1 MAAKTYEIAF
11 ELAGKMSG
19 NFAKTFKVAQKAVKG
34 FQSDINDLNRASAQ
48 IDNVIKLRKETAL
61 SARAYLKAKQEAEKL
76 ALALGKTGA
85 PTKQMIADYQK
96 AKAATD
102 KARLA
107 LEKKKKNF
115 IL

>member
-48 IDNVIKLRKETAL
+48 IDYVIKLRKETAL
-61 SARAYLKAKQEAEKL
+61 SARAYLKAKQEAE
-76 ALALGKTGA
+76 
-85 PTKQMIADYQK
+85 
-96 AKAATD
+96 
-102 KARLA
+102 
-107 LEKKKKNF
+107 
-115 IL
+115 